1 MSSSDLQNKFVE
13 NFVKDPADLRILEA
27 LELRAQGQT
36 NIDPKLS
43 GIIKNLKTSGYSQ
56 ISKLYGNNSE
66 KLKDTLFYE
75 SAIFFPD
82 VLDVKV
88 AVDLDKA
95 LGDTGFVKDL
105 EKQVVHEFVSNLPQS
120 LSGVT
125 VNASSETTSL
135 LEEIV
140 PYIMLSSQN
149 EFSSAITAEVTLDSV
164 VIPETTVEINNL
176 VNNLEQNQDVAIVT
190 QNLQVPIDEV
200 IQQADT
206 VVSQPSIQEVV
217 QRTEELTQEIFS
229 APAGQETPIEEQLPP
244 VIQQEIQQVQQTTN
258 SVPQVTETLVETVV
272 NTVEQ
277 APFAPAP
284 VAPAPQA
291 PAVSAPETPPPATIS
306 APSL

>member
-1 MSSSDLQNKFVE
+1 
-13 NFVKDPADLRILEA
+13 
-27 LELRAQGQT
+27 
-36 NIDPKLS
+36 
-43 GIIKNLKTSGYSQ
+43 
-56 ISKLYGNNSE
+56 
-66 KLKDTLFYE
+66 
-75 SAIFFPD
+75 
-82 VLDVKV
+82 
-88 AVDLDKA
+88 
-95 LGDTGFVKDL
+95 
-105 EKQVVHEFVSNLPQS
+105 
-120 LSGVT
+120 
-125 VNASSETTSL
+125 
-135 LEEIV
+135 
-140 PYIMLSSQN
+140 
-149 EFSSAITAEVTLDSV
+149 
-164 VIPETTVEINNL
+164 
-176 VNNLEQNQDVAIVT
+176 NLEQNQDVAIVT